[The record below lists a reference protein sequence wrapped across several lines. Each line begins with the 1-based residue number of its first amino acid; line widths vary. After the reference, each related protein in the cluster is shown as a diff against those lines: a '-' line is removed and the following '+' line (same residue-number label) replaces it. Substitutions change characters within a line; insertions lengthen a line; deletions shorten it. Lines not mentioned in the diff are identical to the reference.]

1 MFGCMSASSL
11 VYFLPRLSS
20 QGRSSRTVV
29 HSLAV
34 CSPSFFCSLGVSSSL
49 VFGTFRYLVTWMS
62 SPTASFDAP
71 RIPCCHSL
79 PSWPAFVVTSRLNQ
93 VLLIYVSILS
103 ESHVHLN
110 SYCDHA
116 VDSWLRRRRGPQ
128 HPIPVRRLRRVLLH
142 LRNAPSF
149 NPYC

>member
-1 MFGCMSASSL
+1 M
-11 VYFLPRLSS
+11 
-20 QGRSSRTVV
+20 
-29 HSLAV
+29 
-34 CSPSFFCSLGVSSSL
+34 
-49 VFGTFRYLVTWMS
+49 FGTFRYPVTWMS
-62 SPTASFDAP
+62 SPTASFEAP

-110 SYCDHA
+110 SYCDRA

-128 HPIPVRRLRRVLLH
+128 HPIPVRGLRRVLLH

-149 NPYC
+149 NPYCRGGTQPPTHLPQFTDLVFNHIYVVSFLVNL